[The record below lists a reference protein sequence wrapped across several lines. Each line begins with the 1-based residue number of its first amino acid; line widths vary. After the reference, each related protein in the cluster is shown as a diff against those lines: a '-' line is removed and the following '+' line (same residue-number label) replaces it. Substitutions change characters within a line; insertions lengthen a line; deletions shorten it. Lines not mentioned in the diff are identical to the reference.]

1 LIGLGI
7 ETSCDETSI
16 GVVKDGTKL
25 LSLQTYSQIELHT
38 LHNGIVPEIASRS
51 HLEKINSLIDI
62 AILESEIKLK
72 DLDYISVTN
81 RPGLLGSLLVGVQTA
96 KALALALDKPLI
108 PIDHLEA
115 HLSIIMLEKKFP
127 DYPFLGLLLS
137 GGNTAIFIVK
147 SPDKMI
153 TIGDTLDDALGE
165 AFDKVGILLGMGYPA
180 GAEIEK
186 IANMHTKKKGDVAI
200 FPKILKENSEK
211 IQFSYSGIKT
221 SVIQYIKKNPDF
233 KDNLPKLCFDFQN
246 SVFELVERNLLKAIE
261 SSGIKTVV
269 AGGGVMANFTL
280 RERLNNLA
288 LNHNFHLLYPEK
300 KIYCTDNGAM
310 VACQGFLLL
319 KNFNSNDTDFTISP
333 SRENYNYET
342 KA

>member
-1 LIGLGI
+1 MGI

-16 GVVKDGTKL
+16 GIVMDGRNL

-38 LHNGIVPEIASRS
+38 KHNGIVPEIASRS
-51 HLEKINSLIDI
+51 HLEKINSLIDL
-62 AILESEIKLK
+62 ALLECNIKLK

-96 KALALALDKPLI
+96 KALALSLDKPLI

-115 HLSIIMLEKKFP
+115 HLSIVMLENKFP
-127 DYPFLGLLLS
+127 EYPFLGLLLS
-137 GGNTAIFIVK
+137 GGNSAIFKVE
-147 SPDKMI
+147 SPDKMK

-186 IANMHTKKKGDVAI
+186 TANKHTKKKGDVSI

-221 SVIQYIKKNPDF
+221 SVIQYIKKNPEF
-233 KDNLPKLCFDFQN
+233 KENLPKLCFDFQN
-246 SVFELVERNLLKAIE
+246 SVFELVERNLLKAVE

-269 AGGGVMANFTL
+269 AGGGVLANSTL
-280 RERLNNLA
+280 RERLNKLA
-288 LNHNFHLLYPEK
+288 NKHKFQFIYPEK

-310 VACQGFLLL
+310 VACQGFLLFQ
-319 KNFNSNDTDFTISP
+319 KYNANNTDFIISP

>member
-1 LIGLGI
+1 MGI

-16 GVVKDGTKL
+16 GIVKDGSHL
-25 LSLQTYSQIELHT
+25 LSLQTYSQIELHNK
-38 LHNGIVPEIASRS
+38 HNGIVPEIASRS
-51 HLEKINSLIDI
+51 HLEKINTLIDL
-62 AILESEIKLK
+62 AILESNIKLK

-96 KALALALDKPLI
+96 KALALSLNKPLI

-115 HLSIIMLEKKFP
+115 HLSIVMLENKFP
-127 DYPFLGLLLS
+127 EYPFLGLLLS
-137 GGNTAIFIVK
+137 GGNSAIFKVE
-147 SPDKMI
+147 SPDNMR

-180 GAEIEK
+180 GAEIERT
-186 IANMHTKKKGDVAI
+186 ANMHSKQKGDVSI
-200 FPKILKENSEK
+200 FPKILKEKSDK
-211 IQFSYSGIKT
+211 VQFSYSGIKT
-221 SVIQYIKKNPDF
+221 SVIQHIKKNPEF
-233 KDNLPKLCFDFQN
+233 KNNLPKLCYDFQN
-246 SVFELVERNLLKAIE
+246 SVFDLVERNLLKAVE
-261 SSGIKTVV
+261 SIGIKTVV
-269 AGGGVMANFTL
+269 AGGGVLANTTL
-280 RERLNNLA
+280 RDRMNKLA
-288 LNHNFHLLYPEK
+288 TKHNFQFIYPEK

-319 KNFNSNDTDFTISP
+319 QKYKTNSTDFSISP